1 MWGIRVVG
9 AVVLASIVGGVC
21 GMARPSH
28 AEEGNVGTEDP
39 EISAVS
45 RWVVSVRGGAV
56 QGTQDHVSNGS
67 PALGGAGSVQL
78 LYQFNPHVRLGL
90 TVDGQQQALNL
101 KGGNGT
107 FGDLFTVAVM
117 PTMEMRP
124 FLTTAAIPYVSVG
137 LGMNFNMFSTES
149 GVPALDYNN
158 TFAARIAGGVDVPLT
173 AHWSFNTEVAWR
185 LNKGEWTQLGGS
197 GRYDATAVLGLIG
210 IRYLF

>member
-9 AVVLASIVGGVC
+9 VVVLLLIFGGVC
-21 GMARPSH
+21 GMAQPTY
-28 AEEGNVGTEDP
+28 AEEGDVGTEVP
-39 EISAVS
+39 EVSSAS
-45 RWVVSVRGGAV
+45 RWVFSVRGGVV

-67 PALGGAGSVQL
+67 PSLGGAGSVQL
-78 LYQFNPHVRLGL
+78 LYQFNPHVRFGV
-90 TVDGQQQALNL
+90 TVDGQQQALDV
-101 KGGNGT
+101 KGGRGK

-124 FLTTAAIPYVSVG
+124 FLTTVAIPYLSVG
-137 LGMNFNMFSTES
+137 LGMNFNMFSAES

-173 AHWSFNTEVAWR
+173 AHWGLNTEVAWR
-185 LNKGEWTQLGGS
+185 LNKGEWTQLGRS
-197 GRYDATAVLGLIG
+197 GPYDATAVLGLMG

>member
-9 AVVLASIVGGVC
+9 MVVALSIFGGIC
-21 GMARPSH
+21 GMARPTH
-28 AEEGNVGTEDP
+28 AEESDAGAAVP
-39 EISAVS
+39 EVSVES
-45 RWVVSVRGGAV
+45 RWVFSVRGGVV

-78 LYQFNPHVRLGL
+78 LYQFNPHVRFGL
-90 TVDGQQQALNL
+90 TVDGQQQTLEV

-124 FLTTAAIPYVSVG
+124 FLTSTVIPYLSVG
-137 LGMNFNMFSTES
+137 LGMNFNMFSAES

-173 AHWSFNTEVAWR
+173 AHWSLNTEVAWR
-185 LNKGEWTQLGGS
+185 LNKGEWTQLGRSGS
-197 GRYDATAVLGLIG
+197 YDATAVLGLVG